1 MPLDRACEELIR
13 GVSSGWLN
21 GSRGLLLA
29 TSWMTDRAH
38 RAKTAGEGE
47 NARFARPGTTR
58 RYSQWTA
65 PRFSLC
71 SCVLPLRARA
81 IGEEVAGPDPHR
93 RSPPPG
99 YIPGHGCRRPDG
111 REVGGRTVMVAPWL
125 RGKSGLHRAG
135 CQVTPGCV
143 RRELHATDSAT
154 ESKPPSSQEGGKG
167 ERVG

>member
-29 TSWMTDRAH
+29 ASWMTDRAH

-93 RSPPPG
+93 RSPPARLYSGTRMSSAGRSRSWGTDRYGRALAPRKVRAPQGRLPG
-99 YIPGHGCRRPDG
+99 NAWVRAARASRNGQCNRKQTAVLARG
-111 REVGGRTVMVAPWL
+111 R
-125 RGKSGLHRAG
+125 
-135 CQVTPGCV
+135 
-143 RRELHATDSAT
+143 
-154 ESKPPSSQEGGKG
+154 
-167 ERVG
+167 